1 MGGRTRNPAKDS
13 KNNDT
18 GTRSNRPTP
27 RALSLSRHRGKIKKL
42 RAHVTRYPS
51 RAHNRP
57 LQSSLHAA
65 RTSHHPPTHRHS
77 THFSVLTHAVTRRS
91 WLGKNS
97 ERADP
102 LALAE
107 PQRPAHPRAPPLP
120 RPRFYCDSTHPS
132 SLAALAF
139 QPPSFR
145 AQTPHTQP
153 PSALAKQCQGSN
165 QAVPRKYP
173 GCREGALTWRRWHL
187 RVGDPPRG
195 RRGARPGHG
204 QGWE

>member
-1 MGGRTRNPAKDS
+1 MGGEEREIPR

-18 GTRSNRPTP
+18 GRDPG
-27 RALSLSRHRGKIKKL
+27 RALALARTLGSRAHGRRGKEIK
-42 RAHVTRYPS
+42 AVTLSVS

-102 LALAE
+102 LASAE
-107 PQRPAHPRAPPLP
+107 PQRPAHPRAPPLAP
-120 RPRFYCDSTHPS
+120 APILLRFYSSILPCRPRIPATERIS
-132 SLAALAF
+132 
-139 QPPSFR
+139 
-145 AQTPHTQP
+145 PHIQP
-153 PSALAKQCQGSN
+153 PSALAKQCQGSH
-165 QAVPRKYP
+165 QAVPRSYP
-173 GCREGALTWRRWHL
+173 GCREGALTWRRWRL
-187 RVGDPPRG
+187 RAGDPPRG